1 MKIEFQDHFD
11 PAYECIYL
19 LTRHFAPPGDMHSV
33 QDLTISLS
41 EKHGIPL
48 SEVEAITGPILE
60 AETHILQHLH
70 VPEET
75 LRFYFDSARGSWAT
89 LGFALYNL
97 QQEKIQF
104 NQLSPQNRLPAL
116 RYLLSRIL
124 ECSTEELEPIED
136 LPSLLRFLRSYP
148 RIEHYK
154 YACMQAFSDPEACQ
168 EEFAQIIQQA
178 ASLFH
183 EIEAPFLPL
192 ISNAIQSFQTNPDPG
207 ILSLLKFVPEQSPII
222 LIPTLMPVGSIAL
235 YESHESASYLYYG
248 IFFDAIHTLNQKYS
262 QDVNPPLPWAQGPL
276 RHPASQHSAGAQKST
291 PLWAGHW
298 RPAKALPPPP
308 SPTTWPISS
317 TKTSWWPKSKGFTP
331 SIPSAVQTSRPFS
344 SLCKTPCCNRAP
356 QTAAMA
362 RIDRSIC
369 IDPKLSPELSHTNRY
384 GNLQ

>member
-222 LIPTLMPVGSIAL
+222 LIPTLMPVGSIGL
-235 YESHESASYLYYG
+235 YERHESASYLYYG

-262 QDVNPPLPWAQGPL
+262 QDVNRLSRGL
-276 RHPASQHSAGAQKST
+276 
-291 PLWAGHW
+291 
-298 RPAKALPPPP
+298 KAL
-308 SPTTWPISS
+308 SDTRRL
-317 TKTSWWPKSKGFTP
+317 
-331 SIPSAVQTSRPFS
+331 SILQELRNQPLYGQD
-344 SLCKTPCCNRAP
+344 
-356 QTAAMA
+356 
-362 RIDRSIC
+362 IGDRL
-369 IDPKLSPELSHTNRY
+369 KLSPATVSYHMANLLYENFVVAKKQGIYTQYSICRP
-384 GNLQ
+384 NLQAFFQSLQNSLL